1 MQFSG
6 QYFIFEIVCTMFS
19 RAATYCPYYLVLV
32 NFCFFQLRL
41 SLLLEGDDNE
51 SDEDVDKEE
60 REDDEVDDVKDGH
73 LNAKEGN
80 RSLVLESG
88 GHRLC
93 TGNSQVCRISHNF
106 LTLCSFLA
114 NDST

>member
-1 MQFSG
+1 MYVPCFLQQRPTWTIRNPF
-6 QYFIFEIVCTMFS
+6 
-19 RAATYCPYYLVLV
+19 YLVLV
-32 NFCFFQLRL
+32 NFCFFKLRL

-73 LNAKEGN
+73 LDAKEGN

-88 GHRLC
+88 SHRLC
-93 TGNSQVCRISHNF
+93 TGNNQVSALIQF
-106 LTLCSFLA
+106 LNVMLFSCK
-114 NDST
+114 